1 MSGWQG
7 ASALHT
13 AESGSGSVAYKG
25 MVDCF
30 VRTVREE
37 GWQALFKVPRP
48 RHPLASSRCRHLRQ
62 GVVCLVALLSGFS
75 DQVSSSSF

>member
-7 ASALHT
+7 ASALH
-13 AESGSGSVAYKG
+13 AVEGGGGSVAYKG

-48 RHPLASSRCRHLRQ
+48 ASPLGPGQSS
-62 GVVCLVALLSGFS
+62 A
-75 DQVSSSSF
+75 